1 MSSRREK
8 SFACAFVTSS
18 GESRVYV
25 RAWNARSAAE
35 ALVEALR
42 ASDVRD
48 RGTIEVSD
56 SRGREAW
63 RGVYDP
69 TALPATDERDERA

>member
-8 SFACAFVTSS
+8 SFACAFVTSA
-18 GESRVYV
+18 GESRAWV
-25 RAWNARSAAE
+25 RAWNARSAGE

-69 TALPATDERDERA
+69 TALPATDERGDRA